1 MTMKKQH
8 FHNLA
13 SKDDKSS
20 VSNPVTESGIL
31 VKEVYTQAD
40 LESKGANLFQSL
52 GKPGE
57 FPYTRGL
64 YSTIDREK
72 PFSLRQYV
80 GFGSVEESNRLFRYL
95 VSQGQTVISVAYDL
109 PTQLGYDSD
118 DPRVEGEVG
127 RIGIPVCSLED
138 WEGVFKGIDLDE
150 IKISSVCNAQSIVA
164 LAWHFVTARRRGI
177 TPERLLGV
185 VQNDI
190 LKEFIARGNY
200 IFPIEQSMRLTI
212 DVLEFAVRHLPI
224 YTPLYLCCYHIREA
238 GSDAVQEV
246 AFGIAEG
253 LAYLEAGL
261 KRGLKIDDMA
271 PHFSCIMTGR
281 HRDFFEE
288 VAKFR
293 AIRKIWAHILKERF
307 RSESPEAQKLK
318 TMQYEGGIGFTAEQ
332 KQINIA
338 RAAIAAMAGAMG
350 GVKDMGLCTMDEALG
365 VPDER
370 SLTIALRTCQ
380 IVAHETGI
388 TNTTDPLA
396 GSYYVEWLTNEI
408 EARARAYIDKI
419 DSLGGMVEA
428 VRKGFPQREIAE
440 TAYRHQKEEE
450 KGMRIVVGRNKFIS
464 EEQVEEVNLY
474 QQNPEILKAQIERL
488 KALRAA
494 RSNSAVLKALDKIR
508 RVAQLH
514 EEGGENNLVP
524 PVIEAVETY
533 ATVGEICNVFRDE
546 WGEYREEI
554 FI

>member
-1 MTMKKQH
+1 MKKEH
-8 FHNLA
+8 FGNLT

-20 VSNPVTESGIL
+20 VSHPLTESGIP
-31 VKEVYTQAD
+31 VREVYTQAD
-40 LESKGANLFQSL
+40 LEPGGIKILENL
-52 GKPGE
+52 GRPGD
-57 FPYTRGL
+57 FPYTRGI

-72 PFSLRQYV
+72 PFKLRQYV

-127 RIGIPVCSLED
+127 RIGIPVCSLKD
-138 WEGVFKGIDLDE
+138 WEGVFDGIDLEE
-150 IKISSVCNAQSIVA
+150 ITVSSVCNAQSVVA
-164 LAWHFVTARRRGI
+164 LAWHFAAARRRNI
-177 TPERLLGV
+177 NSERLLGV

-200 IFPIEQSMRLTI
+200 IFPIDQSMRITV
-212 DVLEFAVRHLPI
+212 DVLEFAVRHLPK

-238 GSDAVQEV
+238 GSNAVQEV
-246 AFGIAEG
+246 AFGISEG

-271 PHFSCIMTGR
+271 PHFSCLMTGR

-293 AIRKIWAHILKERF
+293 AMRKIWAQILKERF
-307 RSESPEAQKLK
+307 GSESPEAQKLRI
-318 TMQYEGGIGFTAEQ
+318 MQYEGGIGFTAEQ

-388 TNTTDPLA
+388 TNTIDPLA

-408 EARARAYIDKI
+408 EERAKAYIEKI

-428 VRKGFPQREIAE
+428 VKKGYPQREIAE

-450 KGMRIVVGRNKFIS
+450 EGVRIVVGRNKFVS
-464 EEQVEEVNLY
+464 EEQVEDANLY
-474 QQNPEILKAQIERL
+474 QQNPEILKAQLERL
-488 KALRAA
+488 KQLRKT
-494 RSNSAVLKALDKIR
+494 RSNSAVSKALDKIR
-508 RVAQLH
+508 RIAQVH
-514 EEGGENNLVP
+514 EEGGGNNLVP
-524 PVIEAVETY
+524 AVIEAVEAY
-533 ATVGEICNVFRDE
+533 ATVGEICRVLREE

>member
-1 MTMKKQH
+1 MKKPH
-8 FHNLA
+8 FDN
-13 SKDDKSS
+13 STPESDKLSIS
-20 VSNPVTESGIL
+20 GSVTESGIP
-31 VKEVYTQAD
+31 VKAVYTQAD
-40 LESKGANLFQSL
+40 LESKGGNPLENL
-52 GKPGE
+52 GKPGD
-57 FPYTRGL
+57 FPFTRGI
-64 YSTIDREK
+64 YPIINREK
-72 PFSLRQYV
+72 PFNLRQYV

-118 DPRVEGEVG
+118 DQRVDGEVG

-138 WEGVFKGIDLDE
+138 WEGVFNGIDLE
-150 IKISSVCNAQSIVA
+150 EVKVSSVCNAQSVVA
-164 LAWHFVTARRRGI
+164 LAWHFVAAKRRGI
-177 TPERLLGV
+177 SPDRLLGV

-200 IFPIEQSMRLTI
+200 IFPLEQSMCLTI
-212 DVLEFAVRHLPI
+212 DVLEFAVRHLPQ
-224 YTPLYLCCYHIREA
+224 YTPLYLCPYHIREA

-253 LAYLEAGL
+253 VAYMEAAL
-261 KRGLKIDDMA
+261 KRGLKIDDVA
-271 PHFSCIMTGR
+271 PRLSCLMTGR

-293 AIRKIWAHILKERF
+293 ATRKIWAQMLRERF
-307 RSESPEAQKLK
+307 GSESPEAQKLRI
-318 TMQYEGGIGFTAEQ
+318 MQYEGGIGFTAEQ

-350 GVKDMGLCTMDEALG
+350 GVQDMGLCTMDEALG
-365 VPDER
+365 VPTEG

-388 TNTTDPLA
+388 TNTIDPLA
-396 GSYYVEWLTNEI
+396 GSYYIEWLTNEI
-408 EARARAYIDKI
+408 EAKARAYIEKI

-428 VRKGFPQREIAE
+428 VRQGYPQLEIAK
-440 TAYRHQKEEE
+440 TAFRHQKEEE
-450 KGMRIVVGRNKFIS
+450 EGVRIVVGRNKFVS

-488 KALRAA
+488 KRLRKT
-494 RSNSAVLKALDKIR
+494 RSNSAVSKALDKIR
-508 RVAQLH
+508 RIAQLH

-524 PVIEAVETY
+524 PVIEAVEAY
-533 ATVGEICNVFRDE
+533 ATIGEICRVLRDE

>member
-1 MTMKKQH
+1 MEKQH
-8 FHNLA
+8 FDNLT

-20 VSNPVTESGIL
+20 VSRPVTESGIS

-40 LESKGANLFQSL
+40 LESKGANPLENL
-52 GKPGE
+52 GKPGD
-57 FPYTRGL
+57 FPFTRGI
-64 YSTIDREK
+64 YPIIDREK
-72 PFSLRQYV
+72 PFNLRQYV

-118 DPRVEGEVG
+118 NPRVDGEVG

-138 WEGVFKGIDLDE
+138 WEGVFNGIDLE
-150 IKISSVCNAQSIVA
+150 EVTVSSVCNAQSVVA
-164 LAWHFVTARRRGI
+164 LAWHIVAAKHRGI
-177 TPERLLGV
+177 SPDHLLGV

-200 IFPIEQSMRLTI
+200 IFPIEQSMRITV
-212 DVLEFAVRHLPI
+212 DVLEFAVRHFPK

-261 KRGLKIDDMA
+261 KRGLKIDDLA
-271 PHFSCIMTGR
+271 PRFSCLMTGR

-293 AIRKIWAHILKERF
+293 ATRKIWAQILKERF
-307 RSESPEAQKLK
+307 GSESPEAQKLRI
-318 TMQYEGGIGFTAEQ
+318 MQYEGGIGFTAEQ

-408 EARARAYIDKI
+408 EERAKAYIEKI

-428 VRKGFPQREIAE
+428 VKKGYPQREIAE

-450 KGMRIVVGRNKFIS
+450 EGVRIVVGRNKFVS

-488 KALRAA
+488 KRLRKT
-494 RSNSAVLKALDKIR
+494 RSNSAVSKALDKIR
-508 RVAQLH
+508 RIAQVH
-514 EEGGENNLVP
+514 EEGGGNNLVP
-524 PVIEAVETY
+524 AVIEAVEAY
-533 ATVGEICNVFRDE
+533 ATVGEICRVLRDE

>member
-1 MTMKKQH
+1 MRKPH
-8 FHNLA
+8 FDNSTSDLDKLSGSA
-13 SKDDKSS
+13 S
-20 VSNPVTESGIL
+20 VTESGIP
-31 VKEVYTQAD
+31 VKAVYTQAD
-40 LESKGANLFQSL
+40 LESKGTNPLEDL
-52 GKPGE
+52 GRPGN
-57 FPYTRGL
+57 FPFARGI
-64 YSTIDREK
+64 YPIIDREK
-72 PFSLRQYV
+72 PFNLRQYV
-80 GFGSVEESNRLFRYL
+80 GFGSVEESNQLFRYL

-118 DPRVEGEVG
+118 DQRVDGEVG

-138 WEGVFKGIDLDE
+138 WEGVFDGIDLNE
-150 IKISSVCNAQSIVA
+150 IKVSSVCNAQSVVA
-164 LAWHFVTARRRGI
+164 LAWHFVAAKKRGVI
-177 TPERLLGV
+177 PEHLLGV

-200 IFPIEQSMRLTI
+200 IFPLEQSMRLTM
-212 DVLEFAVRHLPI
+212 DVLEFAVRHLPR
-224 YTPLYLCCYHIREA
+224 YTPLYLCPYHIREA

-253 LAYLEAGL
+253 LAYLEAAL
-261 KRGLKIDDMA
+261 KRGLRVDDVA
-271 PHFSCIMTGR
+271 PRLSCLMTGR

-293 AIRKIWAHILKERF
+293 ATRRIWAQILKERF
-307 RSESPEAQKLK
+307 GSENPEAQKLRI
-318 TMQYEGGIGFTAEQ
+318 MQYEGGIGFTAEQ

-350 GVKDMGLCTMDEALG
+350 GVQDMGLCTMDEVLG
-365 VPDER
+365 VPTEG

-388 TNTTDPLA
+388 TNTIDPLA
-396 GSYYVEWLTNEI
+396 GSYYVEWLTKEI
-408 EARARAYIDKI
+408 EAKARACIEKI
-419 DSLGGMVEA
+419 DSLEGMVEA
-428 VRKGFPQREIAE
+428 VKKGYPQREIAE

-450 KGMRIVVGRNKFIS
+450 GGVRVVVGRNKFVS
-464 EEQVEEVNLY
+464 EEQAEELNLY

-488 KALRAA
+488 KRLRKT
-494 RSNSAVLKALDKIR
+494 RSNSAVSKALDKIR
-508 RVAQLH
+508 RIAQVH

-524 PVIEAVETY
+524 PVIEAVEAY
-533 ATVGEICNVFRDE
+533 ASIGEICGVLRDE

>member
-1 MTMKKQH
+1 MKNQH
-8 FHNLA
+8 FDNHT
-13 SKDDKSS
+13 SKLDKSS
-20 VSNPVTESGIL
+20 VSDPITESGIP
-31 VKEVYTQAD
+31 VKTVYTQAD
-40 LESKGANLFQSL
+40 LGSKGTNPLENL
-52 GKPGE
+52 GRPGD
-57 FPYTRGL
+57 FPFTRGI
-64 YSTIDREK
+64 YPIIDREK
-72 PFSLRQYV
+72 PFNLRQYV

-118 DPRVEGEVG
+118 DQRVDGEVG

-138 WEGVFKGIDLDE
+138 WEGVFNGIDLNE
-150 IKISSVCNAQSIVA
+150 VKVSSVCNAQSVVA
-164 LAWHFVTARRRGI
+164 LAWHFVTAKRRGVI
-177 TPERLLGV
+177 PERLLGV

-200 IFPIEQSMRLTI
+200 IFPLEQSMRLTM
-212 DVLEFAVRHLPI
+212 DVLEFAVRHLPQ
-224 YTPLYLCCYHIREA
+224 YTPLYLCPYHIREA

-253 LAYLEAGL
+253 LAYLEAAL
-261 KRGLKIDDMA
+261 KRGLRIDDVA
-271 PHFSCIMTGR
+271 PRLSCLMTGR

-293 AIRKIWAHILKERF
+293 AARRIWAQMLKERF
-307 RSESPEAQKLK
+307 GSESPEAQKLRI
-318 TMQYEGGIGFTAEQ
+318 MQYEGGIGFTAEQ

-350 GVKDMGLCTMDEALG
+350 GVQDMGLCTMDEALG
-365 VPDER
+365 IPNEG

-388 TNTTDPLA
+388 ANTTDPLA
-396 GSYYVEWLTNEI
+396 GSYFVEWLTNEI
-408 EARARAYIDKI
+408 ETRARTYIEKI

-428 VRKGFPQREIAE
+428 VKKGYPQREIGE

-450 KGMRIVVGRNKFIS
+450 EGVRMVVGRNKFVS
-464 EEQVEEVNLY
+464 EEQVEEINLY
-474 QQNPEILKAQIERL
+474 QQNPEILKAQIDRL
-488 KALRAA
+488 KRLRQT
-494 RSNSAVLKALDKIR
+494 RSNSAVSKALDKIR
-508 RVAQLH
+508 RIAQVH

-524 PVIEAVETY
+524 PVIEAVEAY
-533 ATVGEICNVFRDE
+533 ASIGEICGVLREE

>member
-1 MTMKKQH
+1 MKNQH
-8 FHNLA
+8 FYNHT
-13 SKDDKSS
+13 SKRDKSS
-20 VSNPVTESGIL
+20 VSDPITESGIP
-31 VKEVYTQAD
+31 VKTVYTQAD
-40 LESKGANLFQSL
+40 LGSKGTNPLENL
-52 GKPGE
+52 GRPGD
-57 FPYTRGL
+57 FPFTRGI
-64 YSTIDREK
+64 YPIIDREK
-72 PFSLRQYV
+72 PFNLRQYV

-118 DPRVEGEVG
+118 DQRVDGEVG

-138 WEGVFKGIDLDE
+138 WEGVFNGIDLNE
-150 IKISSVCNAQSIVA
+150 VKVSSVCNAQSVVA
-164 LAWHFVTARRRGI
+164 LAWHFVTAKRRGVI
-177 TPERLLGV
+177 PERLLGV

-200 IFPIEQSMRLTI
+200 IFPLEQSMRLTM
-212 DVLEFAVRHLPI
+212 DVLEFAVRHLPQ
-224 YTPLYLCCYHIREA
+224 YTPLYLCPYHIREA

-253 LAYLEAGL
+253 LAYLEAVL
-261 KRGLKIDDMA
+261 KRGLRIDDVA
-271 PHFSCIMTGR
+271 PRLSCLMTGR

-293 AIRKIWAHILKERF
+293 AARRIWAQMLKERF
-307 RSESPEAQKLK
+307 GSESPEAQKLRI
-318 TMQYEGGIGFTAEQ
+318 MQYEGGIGFTAEQ

-350 GVKDMGLCTMDEALG
+350 GVQDMGLCTMDEALG
-365 VPDER
+365 IPNEG

-388 TNTTDPLA
+388 ANTTDPLA
-396 GSYYVEWLTNEI
+396 GSYFVEWLTNEI
-408 EARARAYIDKI
+408 ETRARTYIEKI

-428 VRKGFPQREIAE
+428 VKKGYPQREIGE

-450 KGMRIVVGRNKFIS
+450 EGVRMVVGRNKFVS
-464 EEQVEEVNLY
+464 EEQVEEINLY
-474 QQNPEILKAQIERL
+474 QQNPEILKAQIDRL
-488 KALRAA
+488 KRLRQT
-494 RSNSAVLKALDKIR
+494 RSNSAVSKALDKIR
-508 RVAQLH
+508 RIAQAH
-514 EEGGENNLVP
+514 AEGGGNNLVP
-524 PVIEAVETY
+524 PVIEAVEAY
-533 ATVGEICNVFRDE
+533 ASIGEICGVLREE

>member
-1 MTMKKQH
+1 MKKPH
-8 FHNLA
+8 FDN
-13 SKDDKSS
+13 STPESDKLSIS
-20 VSNPVTESGIL
+20 GSVTESGIP
-31 VKEVYTQAD
+31 VKAVYTQAD
-40 LESKGANLFQSL
+40 LESKGGNPLENL
-52 GKPGE
+52 GKPGD
-57 FPYTRGL
+57 FPFTRGI
-64 YSTIDREK
+64 YPIIDREK
-72 PFSLRQYV
+72 PFNLRQYV

-118 DPRVEGEVG
+118 DQRVDGEVG
-127 RIGIPVCSLED
+127 RIGIPACSLED
-138 WEGVFKGIDLDE
+138 WEGVFNGIDLE
-150 IKISSVCNAQSIVA
+150 EVKVSSVCNAQSVVA
-164 LAWHFVTARRRGI
+164 LAWHFVAAKRRGI
-177 TPERLLGV
+177 SPDRLLGV

-200 IFPIEQSMRLTI
+200 IFPLEQSMRLTI
-212 DVLEFAVRHLPI
+212 DVLEFAVRHLPQ
-224 YTPLYLCCYHIREA
+224 YTPLYLCPYHIREA

-253 LAYLEAGL
+253 VAYMEAAL
-261 KRGLKIDDMA
+261 KRGLKIDDVA
-271 PHFSCIMTGR
+271 PRLSCLMTGR

-293 AIRKIWAHILKERF
+293 ATRKIWAQMLRERF
-307 RSESPEAQKLK
+307 GSESPEAQKLRI
-318 TMQYEGGIGFTAEQ
+318 MQYEGGIGFTAEQ

-350 GVKDMGLCTMDEALG
+350 GVQDMGLCTMDEALG
-365 VPDER
+365 VPTEG

-388 TNTTDPLA
+388 TNTIDPLA
-396 GSYYVEWLTNEI
+396 GSYYIEWLTNEI
-408 EARARAYIDKI
+408 EVKARAYIEKI

-428 VRKGFPQREIAE
+428 VRQGYPQLEIAK
-440 TAYRHQKEEE
+440 TAFRHQKEEE
-450 KGMRIVVGRNKFIS
+450 EGVRIVVGRNKFVS

-488 KALRAA
+488 KRLRKT
-494 RSNSAVLKALDKIR
+494 RSNSAVSKALDKIR
-508 RVAQLH
+508 RIAQLH

-524 PVIEAVETY
+524 PVIEAVEAY
-533 ATVGEICNVFRDE
+533 ATIGEICRVLRDE